1 MGKSLGAYV
10 SDKFLFSFPGDPKGT
25 AKRGDGGE
33 QERWRTGIGTQSF
46 GQHKLKR
53 SLTYL
58 LYDARLH
65 ISYTVVIQSALHKR
79 K

>member
-1 MGKSLGAYV
+1 M
-10 SDKFLFSFPGDPKGT
+10 SDKVLFSFPGDPKGT

-33 QERWRTGIGTQSF
+33 QERWRMGIGTQSF

-58 LYDARLH
+58 LYDARRTFHTPWLFKVLY
-65 ISYTVVIQSALHKR
+65 IKGSEIDIKQL
-79 K
+79 